1 MAKKGE
7 KLHVLVVYFYT
18 SSLLHF
24 SSLSPSSLSPSSLSP
39 SSLSPSLFLSLSL
52 PSRTVYS
59 VAPAEV
65 VDPLIYD
72 GFVEELVEVLEIK
85 DNEIMVWSRRPS
97 IAHNT
102 MYCVHIH
109 AQYTCTIHLYNT
121 HVQYMY
127 STSRVCRYMHAVSLT
142 SILLHFAISTCL
154 CAGH

>member
-7 KLHVLVVYFYT
+7 KLRVLVVYFYT

-24 SSLSPSSLSPSSLSP
+24 SSLSPSSLF
-39 SSLSPSLFLSLSL
+39 PSLFLSLSLSL

-85 DNEIMVWSRRPS
+85 DNEIMV
-97 IAHNT
+97 
-102 MYCVHIH
+102 
-109 AQYTCTIHLYNT
+109 
-121 HVQYMY
+121 
-127 STSRVCRYMHAVSLT
+127 
-142 SILLHFAISTCL
+142 
-154 CAGH
+154 